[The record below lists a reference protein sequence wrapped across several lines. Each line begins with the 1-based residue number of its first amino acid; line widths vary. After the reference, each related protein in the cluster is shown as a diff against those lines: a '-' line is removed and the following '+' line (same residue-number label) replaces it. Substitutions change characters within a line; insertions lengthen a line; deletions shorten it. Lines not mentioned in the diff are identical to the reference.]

1 MEVFGGRNRSS
12 VVLTAREIRGFV
24 NTPSGSESEQG
35 KDNNYIMWKKLYKAY
50 CDVMAEVH
58 HPVVETVD
66 EKQKR

>member
-1 MEVFGGRNRSS
+1 
-12 VVLTAREIRGFV
+12 
-24 NTPSGSESEQG
+24 
-35 KDNNYIMWKKLYKAY
+35 MWKKLYKAY